1 MLNNNGVNILIN
13 LFFGV
18 SLNAARGI
26 AVQVNNAVQQF
37 AGSFTTAIN
46 PQITK
51 AYSREDYD
59 EMRQLVFM
67 GIRYSYYLMLFVALP
82 IIIETPEILKLWL
95 KIVPEYAV
103 VFVRLTLLLSLTAV
117 LSNILFTVAMA
128 TGKIKNYQLIVGSL
142 SLSIFF
148 MTFLVYKLGADV
160 TATYYISLLVDIV
173 ILLVRVYIVNGLV
186 SLDIK
191 NFLRQVLLKIMIVTI
206 LSAIVPFT
214 LYLLLDKAIWSF
226 LIIIITSFVATFT
239 VVYTCGITSVE
250 RLKLREVLAN
260 KIKFL

>member
-1 MLNNNGVNILIN
+1 
-13 LFFGV
+13 
-18 SLNAARGI
+18 
-26 AVQVNNAVQQF
+26 
-37 AGSFTTAIN
+37 
-46 PQITK
+46 
-51 AYSREDYD
+51 
-59 EMRQLVFM
+59 
-67 GIRYSYYLMLFVALP
+67 
-82 IIIETPEILKLWL
+82 
-95 KIVPEYAV
+95 
-103 VFVRLTLLLSLTAV
+103 
-117 LSNILFTVAMA
+117 
-128 TGKIKNYQLIVGSL
+128 
-142 SLSIFF
+142 

-173 ILLVRVYIVNGLV
+173 ILLVRVYIVNGFV

-214 LYLLLDKAIWSF
+214 LYLLLDKTIWSF